1 MKHIMHERE
10 DIDKFVADKEYI
22 ANTYVMRC
30 FLISMIVYFIGF
42 LLNILNIFI
51 VDKKIMLIG
60 FIPSVFIYL
69 TMLLITKKVSLSSD
83 KIKYFILFSIVS
95 VFTLVGVSI
104 TYHVVIIAVLP
115 ILYAIL
121 YSSRKVMW
129 YVYGLTV
136 VSTIIIVYAG
146 YYYGLCDANMALL
159 TSMKLDSYIVNG
171 YFPKTAVNDNIF
183 FTLMLYFVIPRCLIY
198 IAFMVVC
205 SSIYRIV
212 KAGLEKA
219 ECVVKMEVF
228 QKELKSKVD
237 EQTVELR
244 EQQRKLNE
252 AYWQTVTA
260 LSEAVDAK
268 DRYTSGH
275 SKRVAEY
282 SRVIAKRMGK
292 SVAEQ
297 EMIYRAGLLHD
308 VGKIRIP
315 VDIINKPGKLTD
327 EEYDLIKIHPVTG
340 YHILK
345 DISEHYDIAI
355 AAKYHHERYDG
366 KGYPNGLLG
375 ENIPELARIL
385 AIADSYD
392 AMTSNRSYR
401 KGLPQSVVRSE
412 IEKGKG
418 TQFDSDIADIML
430 QIIDEDKEY
439 TLRQIERSEYKIL
452 MVGEDSQCNQRVK
465 DILQKDSI
473 YEVIMQNTVK
483 VKDVFEKLEEH
494 SFELIIIDIQMDK
507 GNGWQ
512 ILQAIKEK
520 YEIPIIVMSDD
531 NNLRNTKEFKE
542 VGCNDY
548 ITKSFSSLMLNEI
561 IYNMMKKSL

>member
-1 MKHIMHERE
+1 
-10 DIDKFVADKEYI
+10 
-22 ANTYVMRC
+22 
-30 FLISMIVYFIGF
+30 
-42 LLNILNIFI
+42 
-51 VDKKIMLIG
+51 
-60 FIPSVFIYL
+60 
-69 TMLLITKKVSLSSD
+69 
-83 KIKYFILFSIVS
+83 
-95 VFTLVGVSI
+95 
-104 TYHVVIIAVLP
+104 
-115 ILYAIL
+115 
-121 YSSRKVMW
+121 
-129 YVYGLTV
+129 
-136 VSTIIIVYAG
+136 
-146 YYYGLCDANMALL
+146 
-159 TSMKLDSYIVNG
+159 
-171 YFPKTAVNDNIF
+171 
-183 FTLMLYFVIPRCLIY
+183 
-198 IAFMVVC
+198 
-205 SSIYRIV
+205 
-212 KAGLEKA
+212 
-219 ECVVKMEVF
+219 
-228 QKELKSKVD
+228 
-237 EQTVELR
+237 
-244 EQQRKLNE
+244 
-252 AYWQTVTA
+252 
-260 LSEAVDAK
+260 
-268 DRYTSGH
+268 
-275 SKRVAEY
+275 
-282 SRVIAKRMGK
+282 
-292 SVAEQ
+292 
-297 EMIYRAGLLHD
+297 
-308 VGKIRIP
+308 
-315 VDIINKPGKLTD
+315 
-327 EEYDLIKIHPVTG
+327 LIKIHPVTG

-439 TLRQIERSEYKIL
+439 TLRQIERTDYKIL
-452 MVGEDSQCNQRVK
+452 IVGEDSECNQRVK
-465 DILQKDSI
+465 DTLYKESI
-473 YEVIMQNTVK
+473 YEVIMQNTVN
-483 VKDVFEKLEEH
+483 VEDVLEKLEEH

>member
-30 FLISMIVYFIGF
+30 FLISMIVYFIAF

-51 VDKKIMLIG
+51 VDKKIMLSG

-69 TMLLITKKVSLSSD
+69 TMLLITKKVSLSSY

-95 VFTLVGVSI
+95 VFTLIGVSI

-171 YFPKTAVNDNIF
+171 YFSTIAVNDNTF

-327 EEYDLIKIHPVTG
+327 EEYDLIKIHPITG

-465 DILQKDSI
+465 DILQNDSI
-473 YEVIMQNTVK
+473 YEVIMQNTVN
-483 VKDVFEKLEEH
+483 VEDVLEKLEEH

-548 ITKSFSSLMLNEI
+548 IIKSFSTLMLNEI

>member
-1 MKHIMHERE
+1 
-10 DIDKFVADKEYI
+10 
-22 ANTYVMRC
+22 
-30 FLISMIVYFIGF
+30 
-42 LLNILNIFI
+42 
-51 VDKKIMLIG
+51 
-60 FIPSVFIYL
+60 
-69 TMLLITKKVSLSSD
+69 
-83 KIKYFILFSIVS
+83 
-95 VFTLVGVSI
+95 
-104 TYHVVIIAVLP
+104 
-115 ILYAIL
+115 
-121 YSSRKVMW
+121 
-129 YVYGLTV
+129 
-136 VSTIIIVYAG
+136 
-146 YYYGLCDANMALL
+146 
-159 TSMKLDSYIVNG
+159 
-171 YFPKTAVNDNIF
+171 
-183 FTLMLYFVIPRCLIY
+183 
-198 IAFMVVC
+198 
-205 SSIYRIV
+205 
-212 KAGLEKA
+212 
-219 ECVVKMEVF
+219 
-228 QKELKSKVD
+228 
-237 EQTVELR
+237 
-244 EQQRKLNE
+244 
-252 AYWQTVTA
+252 
-260 LSEAVDAK
+260 
-268 DRYTSGH
+268 
-275 SKRVAEY
+275 
-282 SRVIAKRMGK
+282 MGK

-327 EEYDLIKIHPVTG
+327 EEYDLIKIHPIIG

-473 YEVIMQNTVK
+473 YEVIMQNTVN
-483 VKDVFEKLEEH
+483 VEDVLEKLEEH